1 MTNTK
6 AKATPV
12 TRKAKSNAANRPS
25 RRQTVEDAAATV
37 DANRLLREA
46 AWSQMFGRIEAKN
59 PFTRLA

>member
-1 MTNTK
+1 MAGTK

-12 TRKAKSNAANRPS
+12 TRKAKLNAANRLS
-25 RRQTVEDAAATV
+25 RRPNVEVAIATV

-59 PFTRLA
+59 PFTRPV